1 MAAGDGLRVGPGLS
15 VFFFHPRRSV
25 AVLKGE
31 SHKIRIYST
40 VEIGCVQEIR
50 FKNKI

>member
-31 SHKIRIYST
+31 SHKIFD
-40 VEIGCVQEIR
+40 VL
-50 FKNKI
+50 NKIETIRETVRASDK